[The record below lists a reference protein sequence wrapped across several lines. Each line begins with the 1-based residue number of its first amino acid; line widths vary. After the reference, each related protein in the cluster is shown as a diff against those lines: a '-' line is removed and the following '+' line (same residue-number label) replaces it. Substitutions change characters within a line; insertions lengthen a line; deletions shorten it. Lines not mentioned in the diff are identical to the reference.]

1 MVVRIL
7 LGLMMVI
14 FGLNKFL
21 DFIPMEPA
29 NLEVKLTFK
38 ALMGMGVL
46 TAAGVI
52 EVVGGALLLAN
63 KQTSIALVFLA
74 PIAFCAFLFH
84 LMLDPAG
91 IGGAAF
97 FLIAVV
103 FLVYSKKDKFIALA
117 D

>member
-7 LGLMMVI
+7 LGIMMVV

-21 DFIPMEPA
+21 NFIPMEPA
-29 NLEVKLTFK
+29 NMEVGLTFK

-46 TAAGVI
+46 TAAGII
-52 EVVGGALLLAN
+52 EVVGGALLLTN
-63 KQTSIALVFLA
+63 KQTGLALFFLA
-74 PIAFCAFLFH
+74 PVAFCAFLFH

-97 FLIAVV
+97 FLLATM
-103 FLVYSKKDKFIALA
+103 FLMYSRKDKFMSLM